1 MKKKHLLN
9 ELMYNTLVILRPSP
23 VAGIGVFALTDIN
36 KGQRHI
42 FSNDKSE
49 WIKVSREEVAQ
60 LPLHSRALIENFC
73 LYDEENYFVPE
84 YGFKMM
90 DLVVYLNHSDQPNI
104 TSINEGEDFEALNDI
119 RAGEELFIDY
129 GEIVDSDE

>member
-9 ELMYNTLVILRPSP
+9 ELKYNTLVILKPSA
-23 VAGIGVFALTDIN
+23 VAGIGVFALTDIQ
-36 KGQRHI
+36 KGQRNI

-90 DLVVYLNHSDQPNI
+90 DLVVYLNHSDEPNI
-104 TSINEGEDFEALNDI
+104 FSINEGEDFEALYDI
-119 RAGEELFIDY
+119 CAGEELFIDY
-129 GEIVDSDE
+129 GEIVNSEL